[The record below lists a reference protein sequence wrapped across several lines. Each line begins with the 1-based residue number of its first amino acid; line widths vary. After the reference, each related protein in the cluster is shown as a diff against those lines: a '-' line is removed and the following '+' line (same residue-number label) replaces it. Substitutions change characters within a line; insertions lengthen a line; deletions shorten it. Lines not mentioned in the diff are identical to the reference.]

1 MEIISQLTLD
11 ENNVAFHPMLGNSYQ
26 LNDTASLVV
35 NLLKQF
41 KTTDEIIDELNKTYK
56 INKEELFIDISD
68 FITKLKIYGSV

>member
-68 FITKLKIYGSV
+68 FITKLKIYGLV

>member
-1 MEIISQLTLD
+1 MEIISQLILD

-68 FITKLKIYGSV
+68 FITKLKIYGLV